1 MAHSNAFPFSIT
13 CYSVQTVTLDHDVL
27 WDRTEKGRFPQ
38 PKELK
43 QMIRD
48 RVAPSK
54 DLGHSD
60 VVKQDD
66 SDNSDIDLMDDD
78 EAADMRSYFGVM

>member
-1 MAHSNAFPFSIT
+1 MRCCIHFLL
-13 CYSVQTVTLDHDVL
+13 QTVSLDGDVQ

-48 RVAPSK
+48 KVAPSK

-60 VVKQDD
+60 TKQDD
-66 SDNSDIDLMDDD
+66 DTDSTIEPMDDD
-78 EAADMRSYFGVM
+78 EAADMRKFFGVM

>member
-1 MAHSNAFPFSIT
+1 MALGLIYLSLVS
-13 CYSVQTVTLDHDVL
+13 QTVTLDDKVI
-27 WDRTEKGRFPQ
+27 WDRAKTGRFPQ

-48 RVAPSK
+48 RLAPSK

-60 VVKQDD
+60 IKNDTDVSIVDM
-66 SDNSDIDLMDDD
+66 IDDD
-78 EAADMRSYFGVM
+78 EASDMRQYFGVM